1 MSKYAC
7 KIGKNLSVK
16 LFIFDKIG
24 LCDVTNLRESVLETL
39 LRGFRALPR
48 EI

>member
-7 KIGKNLSVK
+7 KIGKNLSFK

-24 LCDVTNLRESVLETL
+24 LYVTNLRESVLETL

>member
-7 KIGKNLSVK
+7 KIGKNVLIK
-16 LFIFDKIG
+16 LLLFDKIG
-24 LCDVTNLRESVLETL
+24 LYDVTDLKESVLETL
-39 LRGFRALPR
+39 LRGFHALPR